1 MEKYNKGFTLLE
13 LIIVTIVLGVLAAVA
28 VPRYMGSVSNAE
40 AAAEAN
46 TISSLREAVEQY
58 ATQKFLETGRYEYPR
73 NPFDYVEIDNFTSME
88 WSEEGASALQ
98 IGSWI
103 ISPDW
108 DGEDGID
115 DGMGPRDI
123 AHKRRDGNIY
133 WWSYYYGDLTELDA
147 DDRGANVGLFPEN
160 PVDWVQAEF
169 DLFNDTDGDE
179 GQWFA
184 NGERDTWFT
193 GDLNPPGDGF

>member
-1 MEKYNKGFTLLE
+1 MKKYNKGFTLLE

-46 TISSLREAVEQY
+46 TIASLREAVEQY
-58 ATQKFLETGRYEYPR
+58 ATQKFLETGRYEYPS
-73 NPFDYVEIDNFTSME
+73 NPFDYVEIDNYTSMD
-88 WSEEGASALQ
+88 WSEDGARSLQ
-98 IGSWI
+98 ISSWV

-108 DGEDGID
+108 DGEQGID
-115 DGMGPRDI
+115 NGMGPRDI
-123 AHKRRDGNIY
+123 IHKRRDGNLY

-147 DDRGANVGLFPEN
+147 DDRGANVGLYPEN
-160 PVDWVQAEF
+160 PAQWVQAEF
-169 DLFNDTDGDE
+169 DLYIDTDGDE

-184 NGERDTWFT
+184 NGERDTYFT
-193 GDLNPPGDGF
+193 GDPDPAIDGF

>member
-1 MEKYNKGFTLLE
+1 MKKYNKGFTLLE

-40 AAAEAN
+40 AAAEAK
-46 TISSLREAVEQY
+46 TIASLREAVEQY

-73 NPFDYVEIDNFTSME
+73 NPFDYVEIDNYTSME

-147 DDRGANVGLFPEN
+147 DDRGANVGLYPEN
-160 PVDWVQAEF
+160 PADWVQAEF

-179 GQWFA
+179 GQWFG

-193 GDLNPPGDGF
+193 GDPNPPGDGF